1 MNAMANGKTRV
12 RGGGGWRNG
21 MQLWE
26 PVQGSHSQIIRTM
39 CTCGEHS
46 IKRQ

>member
-1 MNAMANGKTRV
+1 MQANGKTRV
-12 RGGGGWRNG
+12 RGGGGEGEETVCNG
-21 MQLWE
+21 RE
-26 PVQGSHSQIIRTM
+26 PVQGSHSQIIRAM